1 MSKFANAINAAAEQ
15 EDINEATAGGDFV
28 PLPEG
33 PCRLRFAGY
42 IELGKH
48 EKEWQ
53 GVKKDVDKA
62 KFIFE
67 VSGPKIEPREDGQP
81 HLLQF
86 ELNKSKSEKA
96 GYFKLFRKMNVSGKH
111 KVFAQ
116 MLGEGFRGK
125 LRQNIVGE
133 GADKRTYVNL
143 TDEDGSFQIAAPYYN
158 DEETGDRKEVSIP
171 PMVSP
176 ERCFIWA
183 FPDKEQW
190 DSLFIDGEWE
200 ARDGKPAKSK
210 NIYQE
215 RIKSAK
221 DWVGSPMQELL
232 FGDIDVGDVEKPERD
247 EGAKEDS
254 ADAKAA
260 AAKARQKAAADVDPL
275 ADDDIPF

>member
-1 MSKFANAINAAAEQ
+1 MSKFANAINAAAEI
-15 EDINEATAGGDFV
+15 EDINEAQAGGEFT

-33 PCRLRFAGY
+33 PVRLRFSAY

-48 EKEWQ
+48 EKEWK
-53 GVKKDVDKA
+53 GVKKDVEKA
-62 KFIFE
+62 ILIFE

-81 HLLQF
+81 HLITIR
-86 ELNKSKSEKA
+86 LNKSTSEKA
-96 GYFKLFRKMNVSGKH
+96 GYYKLFRKMNHTGKH

-125 LRQNIVGE
+125 LRHNIVGE

-143 TDEDGSFQIAAPYYN
+143 TDEDGSYQIAAPYYN
-158 DEETGDRKEVSIP
+158 DEETGERKDVTIP
-171 PMVSP
+171 PMIGP

-200 ARDGKPAKSK
+200 AKEGKPARPK
-210 NIYQE
+210 NVYQTQ
-215 RIKSAK
+215 IKEAK
-221 DWVGSPMQELL
+221 NWVGSPMQELL
-232 FGDIDVGDVEKPERD
+232 FGDLDVGDAEKPDRSD
-247 EGAKEDS
+247 AAKSDS

-260 AAKARQKAAADVDPL
+260 TEKAKQEATKAQDPL